1 LKSTPPF
8 AYMDPRPSACSADN
22 ERLVSASED
31 ATARVWDVASRQ
43 TTHVLRH
50 PKNVPMSCAVLAR
63 RERVAGDGAGG
74 GGGGGGGGEKRKLAP
89 LAPFSRFASGGGGGG
104 AGGKLKPW
112 EGAPIALR
120 GVGGDVGGVGV
131 GASSGVVVSWG
142 GGGGGDGEK
151 KKRGRDDAAAEE
163 ENEDGDED
171 AGPDLRRRLA
181 DAEKVASAAREE
193 TKAWKAKHA
202 ELRAFVADELVN
214 RETSK

>member
-1 LKSTPPF
+1 
-8 AYMDPRPSACSADN
+8 
-22 ERLVSASED
+22 
-31 ATARVWDVASRQ
+31 
-43 TTHVLRH
+43 
-50 PKNVPMSCAVLAR
+50 
-63 RERVAGDGAGG
+63 
-74 GGGGGGGGEKRKLAP
+74 
-89 LAPFSRFASGGGGGG
+89 
-104 AGGKLKPW
+104 LKPW